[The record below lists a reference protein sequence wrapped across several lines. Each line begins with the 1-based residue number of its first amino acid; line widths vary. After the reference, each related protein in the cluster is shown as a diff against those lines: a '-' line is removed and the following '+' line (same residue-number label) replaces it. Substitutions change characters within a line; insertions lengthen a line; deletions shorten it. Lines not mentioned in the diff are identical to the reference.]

1 MTYIPEI
8 TLYKLGATRSSR
20 VRWILQEAE
29 LPFTSIQKGV
39 AIFTSPDLLR
49 IYPMGKVVKLEKQ
62 KNNLIASI
70 REGVPADIL
79 RDELIRID
87 SELNRALLLVNA
99 NHGGDVIDLNIA
111 AKYKSL
117 VMGLTPDN

>member
-8 TLYKLGATRSSR
+8 TLYELGATRSSR

-49 IYPMGKVVKLEKQ
+49 IHPMGKVKLEK
-62 KNNLIASI
+62 KKDNLIASK

>member
-8 TLYKLGATRSSR
+8 TLYELGATRSSR

-49 IYPMGKVVKLEKQ
+49 IHPMGK
-62 KNNLIASI
+62 
-70 REGVPADIL
+70 
-79 RDELIRID
+79 
-87 SELNRALLLVNA
+87 LN
-99 NHGGDVIDLNIA
+99 HTGKFGDGFV
-111 AKYKSL
+111 
-117 VMGLTPDN
+117 